1 MKPYLKYK
9 DSSVE
14 GIGEIPEHWEVQRG
28 KYVYKEVKEKSEDGS
43 ETLLSVSEYYGVS
56 PRREVIEEGD
66 WLTRADSL
74 VGYKICKRNDLIIN
88 IMLAWK
94 RGLGVTFWDGI
105 VSPSYSVFRCISD
118 NYDPTYLHYLLRTDF
133 YIAEFKRNS
142 TGIIDSRLRLYP
154 EEFLRINIISPTKSE
169 QQAIANY
176 LDRKTRQIDTLID
189 KTQKLIDLLKEQRTA
204 IINQAVTKGLN
215 PNVKMKDSGI
225 EWLGKIPEHWEVKRL
240 KYIANVQFSNVDKK
254 SYENEEDVFLC
265 NYLDVY
271 NNEFINSK
279 IGFMKATA
287 LPREIEKFSIK
298 YGDVLATKDSETPD
312 DIANAAL
319 VTEDFNN
326 VLCGYHLTHIRPD
339 RRFLLG
345 EYLFRLFCAKK
356 FNDQFVVSANGITR
370 YGLSTHSFN
379 SSYISLPPI
388 NEQNQIAEYLDK
400 IAKEIDISIENH
412 IKSIKL
418 LQEYRTALISEAV
431 TGKIDVREEVSV

>member
-1 MKPYLKYK
+1 MKPYLKYE
-9 DSSVE
+9 DSGIE
-14 GIGEIPEHWEVQRG
+14 WIGEIPEHWEVTKL
-28 KYVYKEVKEKSEDGS
+28 KYSDKVIMGQSPNSDDYNDTNEGLPFLQGNADFKTLFPKPKVWCETANKIAEKEDV
-43 ETLLSVSEYYGVS
+43 LLSVRAPIGAVNIADQSYG
-56 PRREVIEEGD
+56 IG
-66 WLTRADSL
+66 
-74 VGYKICKRNDLIIN
+74 
-88 IMLAWK
+88 
-94 RGLGVTFWDGI
+94 RGLCAIRSKKSLAKLLFYLALSLSDELNSIGTGSTYTA
-105 VSPSYSVFRCISD
+105 VSIDDIANVFI
-118 NYDPTYLHYLLRTDF
+118 P
-133 YIAEFKRNS
+133 
-142 TGIIDSRLRLYP
+142 
-154 EEFLRINIISPTKSE
+154 NIPPIE
-169 QQAIANY
+169 QQTIANY
-176 LDRKTRQIDTLID
+176 LDHKTHQIDTLIE
-189 KTQKLIDLLKEQRTA
+189 KKQKLIDLLKEQRLA
-204 IINQAVTKGLN
+204 IINHAVTKGLN
-215 PNVKMKDSGI
+215 PNVKLKDSGI
-225 EWLGKIPEHWEVKRL
+225 EWLGEIPEHWEVKRL

-287 LPREIEKFSIK
+287 LPREIEKFTIK
-298 YGDVLATKDSETPD
+298 YGDVLTTKDSETPD

-345 EYLFRLFCAKK
+345 EYLFRLFYAKK
-356 FNDQFVVSANGITR
+356 FNDQFAVSANGITR

-379 SSYISLPPI
+379 SSYISLPSI

-400 IAKEIDISIENH
+400 IAKEIDISIGNH

-418 LQEYRTALISEAV
+418 LKEYRTALISEAV